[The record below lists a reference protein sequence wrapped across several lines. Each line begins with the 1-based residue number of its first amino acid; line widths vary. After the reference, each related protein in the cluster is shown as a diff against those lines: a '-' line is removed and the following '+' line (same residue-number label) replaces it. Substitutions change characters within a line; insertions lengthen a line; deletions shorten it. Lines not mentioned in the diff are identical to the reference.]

1 MRRNKHIPA
10 HFGTNAA
17 RQAQTRYLRGK
28 TPESE
33 RVEKNRE
40 AAGNSFMQQFHL
52 GREVLRR

>member
-33 RVEKNRE
+33 RVEKT
-40 AAGNSFMQQFHL
+40 
-52 GREVLRR
+52 GRRRAM